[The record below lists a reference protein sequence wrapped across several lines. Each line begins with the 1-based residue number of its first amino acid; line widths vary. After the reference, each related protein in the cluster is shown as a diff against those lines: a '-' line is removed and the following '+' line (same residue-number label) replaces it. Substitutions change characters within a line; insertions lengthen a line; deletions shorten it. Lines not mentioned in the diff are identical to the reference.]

1 MGHVIIVEGIGIQIY
16 TLMWYCGT
24 LHIVYYILEKKLTSF
39 IEKVKQLQINEW
51 QQNFR
56 RQKMNWFRE

>member
-16 TLMWYCGT
+16 NLMWYCGT

-39 IEKVKQLQINEW
+39 IEKS
-51 QQNFR
+51 
-56 RQKMNWFRE
+56 